1 MSRIPPFRRL
11 PAAVD
16 LTRGPGLRAARRAPH
31 PLLGLAAGNRPVHL
45 APEDGHLLLVAPP
58 GMGSST
64 VLRSLGA
71 QHLAAGGHL
80 DILDAH
86 HVQQAWARDLD
97 RVAYLDTA
105 ETIAAHLHGLAHQAR
120 RRAEAGRPGPPR
132 LVLVESGGT
141 GEVLLGHHLDARPNG
156 TPLDALTA
164 VLAHGRQ
171 AGMQVAMACRRAVP
185 LPLAHISAD
194 LFTTRLLISPDPVT
208 WLCAGGKPA
217 DRPPIGGGPGL
228 WHHLNAA
235 GARQVRAA
243 RLTESDAAVWAA
255 RPFPSRSGRPP
266 AARTAKESDR

>member
-1 MSRIPPFRRL
+1 MSWIPPFRRV

-16 LTRGPGLRAARRAPH
+16 LTRGQGLRAARRAPH

-45 APEDGHLLLVAPP
+45 ASEDGHLLLVAPP

-71 QHLAAGGHL
+71 QHLAAEGHL
-80 DILDAH
+80 DVLDAGL
-86 HVQQAWARDLD
+86 VQQAWARGLD

-105 ETIAAHLHGLAHQAR
+105 ETIAGHLRGLAHQAR

-141 GEVLLGHHLDARPNG
+141 TEVLLGHHLGVRPNG
-156 TPLDALTA
+156 TSLDALTA

-171 AGMQVAMACRRAVP
+171 AGMQVAMACRAVP
-185 LPLAHISAD
+185 PPLAHISAD
-194 LFTTRLLISPDPVT
+194 LFTTRLLTSPDPAT
-208 WLCAGGKPA
+208 WRRAGGKLA
-217 DRPPIGGGPGL
+217 DRPLTVGRPGL

-243 RLTESDAAVWAA
+243 RLAETDAAAWAA
-255 RPFPSRSGRPP
+255 RPFPSRSGRQP